1 MFYTSR
7 SSGSIISRMNQPL
20 QSLIEAAF
28 AVAEA
33 WPEGAIE
40 GTAGSSLVALNDALG
55 KVRRL
60 TDGLHAQVA
69 AEIARQSR
77 PELGPD
83 GLAKS
88 QGYRNPT
95 ALIAATTGS
104 TNGEAARLVQVGE
117 ATAPRLLLSGER
129 APARHPHVASAVEAG
144 SIGSAGASAII
155 SMLDKVVMRAG
166 REATDAAER
175 MLVEQ
180 APGLTSDQLAKVI
193 ARAEAWLDPDG
204 VEPREDELR
213 SQRYLH
219 IREERNGMTSLSA
232 LLDPEHA
239 APVRAA
245 IEALVTAD
253 LRAPRSGDAPDAD
266 PARRSIPQ
274 LQADALAR
282 LCAHALGCEHTDL
295 PLEGATVVVRV
306 SLDDLQN
313 GTGSGVIDGMPQ
325 PVSIG
330 TVRRMAAG
338 GAVIPCVLG
347 GKSEILDW
355 GRKKRL
361 FTKAQKL
368 ALVERDGGCAGC
380 GAPPG
385 LTRVHHLRWWLRDG
399 GATDLSNGVLL
410 CDSCHHRV
418 HDNGYEV
425 RIDGSGAM
433 ADVWFIPPPW
443 VDPARTPRRGARKR
457 FDFVPA

>member
-1 MFYTSR
+1 
-7 SSGSIISRMNQPL
+7 MNEPL
-20 QSLIEAAF
+20 RNLIAAVA
-28 AVAEA
+28 AVAEG
-33 WPEGAIE
+33 WPDVAVEGA
-40 GTAGSSLVALNDALG
+40 AGSSLVALNDALG
-55 KVRRL
+55 RVRRL

-83 GLAKS
+83 GLAKT

-129 APARHPHVASAVEAG
+129 APARHPHVACAVDAG
-144 SIGSAGASAII
+144 RIGAPAAAAII
-155 SMLDKVVMRAG
+155 GMLDRVVLRAG
-166 REATDAAER
+166 REATEAAER
-175 MLVEQ
+175 TLVEQ
-180 APGLTSDQLAKVI
+180 APGLSADQLAKLI

-232 LLDPEHA
+232 MLDPEHA

-245 IEALVTAD
+245 LEALVSAD
-253 LRAPRSGDAPDAD
+253 LRAPRVAEAPGSE
-266 PARRSIPQ
+266 PSRPSIPK

-282 LCAHALGCEHTDL
+282 LCAHALGCDHTDL

-306 SLDDLQN
+306 TLDDLAQ
-313 GTGSGVIDGMPQ
+313 GTGSATIDGMTQ

-338 GAVIPCVLG
+338 GSVIPCVLG

-355 GRKKRL
+355 GRRKRL
-361 FTKAQKL
+361 FTKAQKF
-368 ALVERDGGCAGC
+368 ALIERDGGCAAC

-385 LTRVHHLRWWLRDG
+385 MTRVHHIRWWLRDSG
-399 GATDLSNGVLL
+399 TTDLSNGVLL

-418 HDNGYEV
+418 HDNGYEI
-425 RIDGSGAM
+425 RIDGTGVD
-433 ADVWFIPPPW
+433 ADVWLIPPPW
-443 VDPARTPRRGARKR
+443 VDSTRTPRRGARKR